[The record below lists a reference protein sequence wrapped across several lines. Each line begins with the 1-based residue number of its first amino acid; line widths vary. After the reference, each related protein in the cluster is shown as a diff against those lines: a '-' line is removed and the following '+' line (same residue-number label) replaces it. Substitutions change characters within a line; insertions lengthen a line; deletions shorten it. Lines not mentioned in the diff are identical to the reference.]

1 MKKKLVHK
9 KTPNVAALEVSKLSP
24 ISTEEEPINNYSKKT
39 TYCKLNITSN
49 ISIEIL
55 KINEFKL
62 ENPVVAANDPIFE
75 VNNNNQMKYGLFKLA
90 YILVKKFCL
99 KIIKFII

>member
-1 MKKKLVHK
+1 MKKASYK
-9 KTPNVAALEVSKLSP
+9 KTSSVAPLEVPDSSP
-24 ISTEEEPINNYSKKT
+24 LCNEEVTIYCNKKT

-55 KINEFKL
+55 KINEIKV

>member
-1 MKKKLVHK
+1 MKKASYK
-9 KTPNVAALEVSKLSP
+9 KTSSGATLEVPNSSP
-24 ISTEEEPINNYSKKT
+24 LCNEEVTIHYNKKT

-55 KINEFKL
+55 KINEIKL
-62 ENPVVAANDPIFE
+62 ENPIVAANDPIFE